1 MYLTEVIIKNVRCCK
16 NLKLSFDGK
25 PESILIVG
33 DNGDGKSTVVRSIA
47 MGLCDESSAAALLRD
62 LPGDFVRENEQE
74 AFISVT
80 FKNIDGKLYKI
91 ETEIKSLKAFEK
103 IRQRVYKVIKGK
115 KEKVDPDLFPWEDIF
130 VSAYGAGTRTQGTE
144 DYNYYVPVDAV
155 YPLFK
160 YDVPLLQNPELA
172 FRRIA
177 DDAQRRG
184 RNTEDKIKRAKQM
197 SSYLLD
203 LLKKALNLDS
213 KDRVYLTSTGLKVK
227 STRWGKVELGALGD
241 GYRAVTT
248 CVLDLLSWWM
258 LSLKLHDKSIYTN
271 RSVKGIVLIDE
282 VEQHLHPRWQIKM
295 VQILSELFP
304 DVQFIL
310 TSHSPL
316 VISGY
321 KGTSIYQLEKG
332 ICTVKKAYGWLPE
345 NVYREIMGLEKLR
358 SLKMEEEIQRY
369 KELNFLY
376 LKDKLSNKDRNEMN
390 RIKKE
395 LLRILPSTDPIVLT
409 SELEN
414 LSKKF

>member
-16 NLKLSFDGK
+16 NLKLSLDGK

-47 MGLCDESSAAALLRD
+47 MGLCDESSVAALLRD
-62 LPGDFVRENEQE
+62 LPGDLVRENEHE
-74 AFISVT
+74 AFISIT
-80 FKNIDGKLYKI
+80 FRSINGRFYKI
-91 ETEIKSLKAFEK
+91 ETEIESLKAFEK
-103 IRQRVYKVIKGK
+103 VKQRVYRVINGK
-115 KEKVDPDLFPWEDIF
+115 KKKVEPNLFPWANIF
-130 VSAYGAGTRTQGTE
+130 VSAYGAGIRTQGTE

-172 FRRIA
+172 FRRIV
-177 DDAQRRG
+177 DDAQRQG
-184 RNTEDKIKRAKQM
+184 INTEDKNKRAKRM
-197 SSYLLD
+197 SDYLLD

-213 KDRVYLTSTGLKVK
+213 NDRVYLTPAGLKVK

-241 GYRAVTT
+241 GYRAITT

-258 LSLKLHDKSIYTN
+258 LSLGLHNKSFYTN
-271 RSVKGIVLIDE
+271 KSVKGIVLIDE
-282 VEQHLHPRWQIKM
+282 VEQHLHPRWQMKM
-295 VQILSELFP
+295 VQILRELFP

-321 KGTSIYQLEKG
+321 KGTSIYQLKQG

-345 NVYREIMGLEKLR
+345 NVYREIMGLDRMR
-358 SLKMEEEIQRY
+358 SLQMEEEIQKY

-376 LKDKLSNKDRNEMN
+376 LKNKLSAKEKNEMN